1 MKAIKTI
8 AIIAK
13 ALQENK
19 SINKVVRFTQI
30 FVIAITLVLIFLDVF
45 LYSSGETTIS
55 QYINELAY
63 GNWFVFSFIWGVLA
77 SHMFFT
83 RESRAIKSELIS
95 IIAVVALSVLVY
107 FSHYFINGDS
117 ILTQLVFLVLG
128 GIAGYFIWPQTFDKQ
143 PENKLGSL
151 EG

>member
-13 ALQENK
+13 TLQESK
-19 SINKVVRFTQI
+19 SINKVIRFTQI
-30 FVIAITLVLIFLDVF
+30 FVIAITLVLVFLDVF

-55 QYINELAY
+55 QYFNELAY
-63 GNWFVFSFIWGVLA
+63 GNWFVFSFLWGVLA

-83 RESRAIKSELIS
+83 RESRAINSELVA
-95 IIAVVALSVLVY
+95 IITIVVLSVLIY

-117 ILTQLVFLVLG
+117 LITQLVFLTLG
-128 GIAGYFIWPQTFDKQ
+128 AIAGYLIWPQTFDKRGKV
-143 PENKLGSL
+143 ESNK
-151 EG
+151 